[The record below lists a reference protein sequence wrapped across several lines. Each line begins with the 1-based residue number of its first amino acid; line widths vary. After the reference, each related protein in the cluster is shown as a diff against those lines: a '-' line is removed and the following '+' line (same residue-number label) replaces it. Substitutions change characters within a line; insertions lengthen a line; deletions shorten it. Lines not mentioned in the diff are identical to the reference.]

1 MSNKKAIQGMYCLFC
16 IWKVKIPLLRNNFRR
31 ENHMKKLLTLCLAL
45 LLMITITG
53 CSSQKEEE
61 KPADDILTELSEPVT
76 ITVWNTYTYHQ
87 QEAFQEMVDS
97 FNKSQ
102 DKVTVVYEPQAYQDF
117 DNNLLMAVRNG
128 KGPNITNRYPS
139 SAAAYIEEN
148 LLVNLTPYINNE
160 TVGIPGFKDNLVG
173 KVYEEITQ
181 WGEDSVYVF
190 PIIITS
196 EVLYYNKDIFNEL
209 GLKVPTTWEELAEV
223 SKTIYEKKGIPG
235 WGSDSETDTMI
246 DRVIQLGSTFI
257 DAENHKVSVD
267 EGKFKEALTWY
278 LTGLKEGYFR
288 LAGEDYYHSG
298 PFTAGNVASYIGSS
312 AGSGYVLP
320 YADFEVGV
328 SLIPQ
333 SGSVKFA
340 PAWGGGLV
348 AFDKTPEE
356 NLASYLFL
364 KYCLSD
370 EVLAKW
376 AIEFGAAPCTKSAI
390 NTATFQAQAQN
401 DIVTAALI
409 ETTDCINWVPS
420 VAGADGVRDAFGKAV
435 DASASDD
442 SGKDVAT
449 LVDEATKVF
458 FQEAQAALDQ

>member
-1 MSNKKAIQGMYCLFC
+1 
-16 IWKVKIPLLRNNFRR
+16 
-31 ENHMKKLLTLCLAL
+31 MKKLLTLLLAVLML
-45 LLMITITG
+45 LAFTG
-53 CSSQKEEE
+53 CSNGNNNGGGQN
-61 KPADDILTELSEPVT
+61 DILTELTEPVT
-76 ITVWNTYTYHQ
+76 IKVWNTYTYHQ

-102 DKVTVVYEPQAYQDF
+102 DKVTVIYEPQAYQDY
-117 DNNLLMAVRNG
+117 DSNLLMAVRNG
-128 KGPNITNRYPS
+128 TGPNISNRYPS

-148 LLVNLTPYINNE
+148 LLVNLTPYINNDKI
-160 TVGIPGFKDNLVG
+160 GIKNFKENLVG

-196 EVLYYNKDIFNEL
+196 EVLYYNKTLFDEL
-209 GLKVPTTWEELAEV
+209 GLEVPKTWEELAEV
-223 SKTIYEKKGIPG
+223 SKVIYEKKGIPG

-246 DRVIQLGSTFI
+246 DRVVQLGSGFI
-257 DAENHKVSVD
+257 DAKNKKVSVD
-267 EGKFKEALTWY
+267 EKAFTQALEWY

-288 LAGEDYYHSG
+288 LAGSDYYHSG
-298 PFTAGNVASYIGSS
+298 PFTQGNVASYIGSS

-328 SLIPQ
+328 ALIPQ
-333 SGSVKFA
+333 SGNVKFA

-364 KYCLSD
+364 QYCLDD

-376 AIEFGAAPCTKSAI
+376 AIEFGAAPCTKSSIA
-390 NTATFQAQAQN
+390 TSTFQAQAAN
-401 DIVTAALI
+401 DIVTRALI
-409 ETTDCINWVPS
+409 ETTECINWVPS
-420 VAGADGVRDAFGKAV
+420 VAGADDVRNAFGKAV
-435 DASASDD
+435 DASFADD
-442 SGKDVAT
+442 SGKDIAT
-449 LVDEATKVF
+449 LIAEATANF
-458 FQEAQAALDQ
+458 FKEAQAAIEQ

>member
-1 MSNKKAIQGMYCLFC
+1 
-16 IWKVKIPLLRNNFRR
+16 
-31 ENHMKKLLTLCLAL
+31 MKKLLTLLLAL

-53 CSSQKEEE
+53 CSGKQGGEDAPKED
-61 KPADDILTELSEPVT
+61 AILTELKEPVT

-87 QEAFQEMVDS
+87 QEAFQAMVDS
-97 FNKSQ
+97 FNQSQ

-117 DNNLLMAVRNG
+117 DSNLLNAVRNG
-128 KGPNITNRYPS
+128 TGPNVTNRYPS

-160 TVGIPGFKDNLVG
+160 TVGIQGFKDNLVG

-196 EVLYYNKDIFNEL
+196 EVLYYNKDIFTEL
-209 GLKVPTTWEELAEV
+209 NLEVPKTWEELATV
-223 SKTIYEKKGIPG
+223 SKTIYEQKGIPG

-246 DRVIQLGSTFI
+246 DRVIQLGSSFI
-257 DAENHKVSVD
+257 DAKEHKVAVD
-267 EGKFKEALTWY
+267 EAKFKEALEWY

-298 PFTAGNVASYIGSS
+298 PFTAGNVATYIGSS

-328 SLIPQ
+328 ALIPQ

-390 NTATFQAQAQN
+390 NTATFQEQVKN
-401 DIVTAALI
+401 DIVTAALV
-409 ETTDCINWVPS
+409 ETTECINWVPS

-435 DASASDD
+435 DSASADD
-442 SGKDVAT
+442 SGKDVKT
-449 LVDEATKVF
+449 LVEEATKVF

>member
-1 MSNKKAIQGMYCLFC
+1 
-16 IWKVKIPLLRNNFRR
+16 
-31 ENHMKKLLTLCLAL
+31 MKKLLTLLLAL

-53 CSSQKEEE
+53 CSGKQGGEDTPKEDE
-61 KPADDILTELSEPVT
+61 ILTELKEPVT

-87 QEAFQEMVDS
+87 QEAFQAMVDS
-97 FNKSQ
+97 FNQSQ

-117 DNNLLMAVRNG
+117 DSNLLNAVRNG
-128 KGPNITNRYPS
+128 TGPNVTNRYPS

-160 TVGIPGFKDNLVG
+160 TVGIQGFKDNLVG

-196 EVLYYNKDIFNEL
+196 EVLYYNKDIFTEL
-209 GLKVPTTWEELAEV
+209 NLQVPKTWEELATV
-223 SKTIYEKKGIPG
+223 SKTIYEQKGIPG

-246 DRVIQLGSTFI
+246 DRVIQLGSSFI
-257 DAENHKVSVD
+257 DAKEHKVAVD
-267 EGKFKEALTWY
+267 EAKFKEALEWY

-298 PFTAGNVASYIGSS
+298 PFTAGNVATYIGSS

-328 SLIPQ
+328 ALIPQ

-390 NTATFQAQAQN
+390 NTATFQEQVKN
-401 DIVTAALI
+401 DIVTAALV
-409 ETTDCINWVPS
+409 ETTECINWVPS

-435 DASASDD
+435 DSASADD
-442 SGKDVAT
+442 SGKDVKT
-449 LVDEATKVF
+449 LVEEATKVF

>member
-1 MSNKKAIQGMYCLFC
+1 
-16 IWKVKIPLLRNNFRR
+16 
-31 ENHMKKLLTLCLAL
+31 MKKIFTLFMIV
-45 LLMITITG
+45 LMLFGIAA
-53 CSSQKEEE
+53 CSKETAQEE
-61 KPADDILTELSEPVT
+61 GNELLTELSEPVT

-97 FNKSQ
+97 FNASQ
-102 DKVTVVYEPQAYQDF
+102 DKVTVVYEPQAYQDY
-117 DNNLLMAVRNG
+117 DSNLLLAVRNG
-128 KGPNITNRYPS
+128 TGPNITNRYPS
-139 SAAAYIEEN
+139 SAAAYIEED
-148 LLVNLTPYINNE
+148 LLVNLTPYINDAN
-160 TVGIPGFKDNLVG
+160 VGIPDFKENLVG

-190 PIIITS
+190 PVIITS
-196 EVLYYNKDIFNEL
+196 EVLYYNKDLFNEL
-209 GLKVPTTWEELAEV
+209 GLEAPKTWEELAEV
-223 SKTIYEKKGIPG
+223 SKTIYEAKGIPG

-246 DRVIQLGSTFI
+246 DRVIQLGSKFI
-257 DAENHKVSVD
+257 NADDHTVAVD
-267 EGKFKEALTWY
+267 EAKFTEALEWY

-288 LAGEDYYHSG
+288 LAGADYYHSG
-298 PFTAGNVASYIGSS
+298 PFTQGNVASYIGSS

-348 AFDKTPEE
+348 VMDKTPEE

-376 AIEFGAAPCTKSAI
+376 AIEFGASPCTKSSIA
-390 NTATFQAQAQN
+390 TATFQEEIKN
-401 DIVTAALI
+401 NIVTAALV
-409 ETTDCINWVPS
+409 ETADCINWVPS

-435 DASASDD
+435 DASFADD
-442 SGKDVAT
+442 SGKDIAT
-449 LVDEATKVF
+449 LIKEATETF
-458 FQEAQAALDQ
+458 FKEAQAALEQ

>member
-1 MSNKKAIQGMYCLFC
+1 
-16 IWKVKIPLLRNNFRR
+16 
-31 ENHMKKLLTLCLAL
+31 MKKLLTLLLAVLML
-45 LLMITITG
+45 LAFTG
-53 CSSQKEEE
+53 CSNGNNNGGGQN
-61 KPADDILTELSEPVT
+61 DILTELTEPVT
-76 ITVWNTYTYHQ
+76 IKVWNTYTYHQ

-102 DKVTVVYEPQAYQDF
+102 DKVTVVYEPQAYQDY
-117 DNNLLMAVRNG
+117 DSNLLMAVRNG
-128 KGPNITNRYPS
+128 TGPNISNRYPS

-148 LLVNLTPYINNE
+148 LLVNLTPYINNDKI
-160 TVGIPGFKDNLVG
+160 GIKNFKENLVG

-196 EVLYYNKDIFNEL
+196 EVLYYNKTLFDEL
-209 GLKVPTTWEELAEV
+209 GLEVPKTWEELTEV
-223 SKTIYEKKGIPG
+223 SKVIYEKKGIPG

-246 DRVIQLGSTFI
+246 DRVIQLGSSFI
-257 DAENHKVSVD
+257 DAKNKKVSVD
-267 EGKFKEALTWY
+267 EKAFTQTLEWY
-278 LTGLKEGYFR
+278 ITGLKEGYFR
-288 LAGEDYYHSG
+288 LAGSDYYHSG
-298 PFTAGNVASYIGSS
+298 PFTQGNVGSYIGSS

-328 SLIPQ
+328 ALIPQ
-333 SGSVKFA
+333 SGNVKFA

-364 KYCLSD
+364 QYCLDD

-390 NTATFQAQAQN
+390 ATSTFQAQAAN
-401 DIVTAALI
+401 DIVTRALI
-409 ETTDCINWVPS
+409 ETTECINWVPS

-435 DASASDD
+435 DASFADD
-442 SGKDVAT
+442 SGKDIAT
-449 LVDEATKVF
+449 LIAEATANF
-458 FQEAQAALDQ
+458 FKEAQSALDQ

>member
-1 MSNKKAIQGMYCLFC
+1 M
-16 IWKVKIPLLRNNFRR
+16 LLAKGKR
-31 ENHMKKLLTLCLAL
+31 EESIHKMKKIFTLF
-45 LLMITITG
+45 MIVMMLFG
-53 CSSQKEEE
+53 AASCSKESGQEE
-61 KPADDILTELSEPVT
+61 GDKLLTELSEPVT

-97 FNKSQ
+97 FNASQ
-102 DKVTVVYEPQAYQDF
+102 DKVTVVYEPQAYQDY
-117 DNNLLMAVRNG
+117 DSNLLLAVRNG
-128 KGPNITNRYPS
+128 TGPNITNRYPS
-139 SAAAYIEEN
+139 SAAAYIEED
-148 LLVNLTPYINNE
+148 LLVNLTPYISNE
-160 TVGIPGFKDNLVG
+160 TVGIPDFKENLVG

-190 PIIITS
+190 PVIITS

-209 GLKVPTTWEELAEV
+209 GLEAPKTWEELAEV
-223 SKTIYEKKGIPG
+223 SKTIYEAKGIPG

-246 DRVIQLGSTFI
+246 DRVVQLGSKFI
-257 DAENHKVSVD
+257 NAEDHTVAVD
-267 EGKFKEALTWY
+267 EDKFTEALEWY

-288 LAGEDYYHSG
+288 LAGADYYHSG
-298 PFTAGNVASYIGSS
+298 PFTQGNVASYIGSS

-333 SGSVKFA
+333 SGPEKFA

-376 AIEFGAAPCTKSAI
+376 AIEFGASPCTKSSIA
-390 NTATFQAQAQN
+390 TATFQEEIKN
-401 DIVTAALI
+401 NIVTAALV
-409 ETTDCINWVPS
+409 ETADCINWVPS
-420 VAGADGVRDAFGKAV
+420 VAGADDVRDAFGKAV
-435 DASASDD
+435 DASFADD

-449 LVDEATKVF
+449 LVKEATETF
-458 FQEAQAALDQ
+458 FKEAQAALEQ

>member
-1 MSNKKAIQGMYCLFC
+1 M
-16 IWKVKIPLLRNNFRR
+16 R
-31 ENHMKKLLTLCLAL
+31 KLLVL
-45 LLMITITG
+45 LLAVLMTIG
-53 CSSQKEEE
+53 FAACNSGGGGGQPE
-61 KPADDILTELSEPVT
+61 PQDDILTELTEPVT

-87 QEAFQEMVDS
+87 QDAFQEMVDS
-97 FNKSQ
+97 FNASQ

-139 SAAAYIEEN
+139 SAAAYIQED
-148 LLVNLTPYINNE
+148 LLVNLSKYIFNDK
-160 TVGIPGFKDNLVG
+160 VGIANFKENLVG
-173 KVYEEITQ
+173 KTYEEITQ

-190 PIIITS
+190 PVIITS
-196 EVLYYNKDIFNEL
+196 EVLYYNKTLFDEL
-209 GLKVPTTWEELAEV
+209 GLAVPKTWEELADV
-223 SKTIYEKKGIPG
+223 SKKVYEAKGIPG

-246 DRVIQLGSTFI
+246 DRVIQLGSSFI
-257 DAENHKVSVD
+257 DVANNKVSVD
-267 EGKFKEALTWY
+267 EGAFRQSLEWY

-288 LAGEDYYHSG
+288 LAGDDYYHSG
-298 PFTAGNVASYIGSS
+298 PFTQGNVASYIGSS

-328 SLIPQ
+328 AQIPQ

-376 AIEFGAAPCTKSAI
+376 AIEFGAAPCTKSSI
-390 NTATFQAQAQN
+390 NTATFQAQIKS
-401 DIVTAALI
+401 DIVTAALVD
-409 ETTDCINWVPS
+409 TTGSINWVPS

-435 DASASDD
+435 DASYADD
-442 SGKDVAT
+442 SGKDIAT
-449 LVDEATKVF
+449 LVNEATSTF
-458 FQEAQAALDQ
+458 FTEAQAAINQ